1 MIIGLFTFSDFRSKF
16 AKEGKILKNEE
27 KRAAECTLVLWM
39 IHIPGS
45 SGGAAAAGPRID
57 LNLMDCL
64 NPYL

>member
-45 SGGAAAAGPRID
+45 SGGGGPQNRSKLD
-57 LNLMDCL
+57 GL
-64 NPYL
+64 P

>member
-1 MIIGLFTFSDFRSKF
+1 MITGLFTFSDFRSKF

-45 SGGAAAAGPRID
+45 SGGGPQNRSKLD
-57 LNLMDCL
+57 GL
-64 NPYL
+64 P